1 MNYILALQSHF
12 KLLTDLTTIIS
23 KYFKQFNNNSC
34 YIFDYQ
40 HVNVMNRDKI
50 RLEAKEKIQQIF
62 ESINELE
69 HSAKSF
75 SKSQKEIWKNDLN
88 NLEKS
93 KETVKS
99 LYDSLLEES
108 EESFDY
114 LNSAFNQMSDVM
126 SKRLN
131 GIKENIK
138 EKVEAR

>member
-1 MNYILALQSHF
+1 
-12 KLLTDLTTIIS
+12 
-23 KYFKQFNNNSC
+23 
-34 YIFDYQ
+34 
-40 HVNVMNRDKI
+40 MNRDKI
-50 RLEAKEKIQQIF
+50 RLEAKEKIEQIF